1 MNVTE
6 VSINDSGDIPGRNG
20 KFISFF
26 IPEDESGNFIR
37 VLPAQGKLPLTPCS
51 SSSRNAS
58 PSSSLADLS
67 TETTPKYGFKELCL
81 RRLDEKKR
89 PENEQN
95 TQKRRKVN
103 PYGSIVTNAD
113 DFEKDI
119 PEKRKKPN
127 QSRKQNVA
135 LVCGDDDEENED
147 DGSNGCDKDSEL
159 SERDKSND
167 EEEDYENI
175 SQLNQ
180 PLNERQGLIHLRNVW
195 RELNTP
201 VSEKELQGRF
211 FGAIYY
217 ADIHKKKKLKLIVGK
232 LLRRYLADVDGPTVS
247 VDLDCLELAIGSPK
261 ILSDSP
267 THLGKDIDTF
277 DVFNI
282 IAGPLEASF

>member
-37 VLPAQGKLPLTPCS
+37 ILPAQGKLPLTPCS

-119 PEKRKKPN
+119 PEKRKKPI
-127 QSRKQNVA
+127 QSGKQNVA
-135 LVCGDDDEENED
+135 AVFGDDDEENED
-147 DGSNGCDKDSEL
+147 DGSNGFDKGMSF
-159 SERDKSND
+159 
-167 EEEDYENI
+167 
-175 SQLNQ
+175 
-180 PLNERQGLIHLRNVW
+180 LRVTNLMMK
-195 RELNTP
+195 R
-201 VSEKELQGRF
+201 
-211 FGAIYY
+211 
-217 ADIHKKKKLKLIVGK
+217 
-232 LLRRYLADVDGPTVS
+232 
-247 VDLDCLELAIGSPK
+247 K
-261 ILSDSP
+261 IMR
-267 THLGKDIDTF
+267 I
-277 DVFNI
+277 
-282 IAGPLEASF
+282 

>member
-6 VSINDSGDIPGRNG
+6 VSINDSGDMPGEFQGRKG

-26 IPEDESGNFIR
+26 IPEDEPTNFIR
-37 VLPAQGKLPLTPCS
+37 IPPIQGKLPLTPCS

-58 PSSSLADLS
+58 PSSSLTDLS

-127 QSRKQNVA
+127 QSKKQNVA
-135 LVCGDDDEENED
+135 LICGDDDEENED

-180 PLNERQGLIHLRNVW
+180 PLNERQGLIHLRNV
-195 RELNTP
+195 
-201 VSEKELQGRF
+201 
-211 FGAIYY
+211 
-217 ADIHKKKKLKLIVGK
+217 
-232 LLRRYLADVDGPTVS
+232 
-247 VDLDCLELAIGSPK
+247 
-261 ILSDSP
+261 
-267 THLGKDIDTF
+267 
-277 DVFNI
+277 
-282 IAGPLEASF
+282 